1 MATEQYI
8 VVGGGIAGLTAAVA
22 LAQKGCAV
30 AVYEQSKNFGG
41 RAATQHQDG
50 FSLNLGP
57 HALYRN
63 GPLYK
68 ALREWQIPFSG
79 KAPRLGSDAYVIAN
93 GRKYLFPTDG
103 TKLFLTG
110 ALSIAEKFAAA
121 RILQLLTA
129 PHHVAGEA
137 LSMSQWLDANVR
149 PGRARQLTE
158 ALVRLSTYCN
168 DLALISA

>member
-22 LAQKGCAV
+22 LAQKECKV
-30 AVYEQSKNFGG
+30 AVYEQSRHFGG

-63 GPLYK
+63 GPFYK
-68 ALREWQIPFSG
+68 ALREWQIPFSR
-79 KAPRLGSDAYVIAN
+79 KTPRLGTVAYVIAN
-93 GRKYLFPTDG
+93 GHKDLFPTDG

-110 ALSIAEKFAAA
+110 PLIIAETI
-121 RILQLLTA
+121 R
-129 PHHVAGEA
+129 
-137 LSMSQWLDANVR
+137 
-149 PGRARQLTE
+149 
-158 ALVRLSTYCN
+158 
-168 DLALISA
+168 SAT

>member
-1 MATEQYI
+1 MASEQYI

-22 LAQKGCAV
+22 LAQKECKV
-30 AVYEQSKNFGG
+30 AVYEQSRHFGG

-103 TKLFLTG
+103 TKLFLTR
-110 ALSIAEKFAAA
+110 AFSIAENFSAASIMH
-121 RILQLLTA
+121 R
-129 PHHVAGEA
+129 
-137 LSMSQWLDANVR
+137 
-149 PGRARQLTE
+149 
-158 ALVRLSTYCN
+158 
-168 DLALISA
+168 

>member
-30 AVYEQSKNFGG
+30 AVYDQSKHFGG

-63 GPLYK
+63 GPFYK
-68 ALREWQIPFSG
+68 ALRGWQIPFSG
-79 KAPRLGSDAYVIAN
+79 NVPRLTSDAFLIAM
-93 GRKYLFPTDG
+93 GRKHLFPTDG
-103 TKLFLTG
+103 MRLFRTG

-121 RILQLLTA
+121 KTLQILTRRNI
-129 PHHVAGEA
+129 V
-137 LSMSQWLDANVR
+137 
-149 PGRARQLTE
+149 
-158 ALVRLSTYCN
+158 
-168 DLALISA
+168 

>member
-22 LAQKGCAV
+22 LAQKGCKV

-63 GPLYK
+63 GPFYK

-79 KAPRLGSDAYVIAN
+79 KTPRLASDAYVIAN

-103 TKLFLTG
+103 TKLFLTR

-121 RILQLLTA
+121 RTLQLLTA
-129 PHHVAGEA
+129 PQHAAVEV
-137 LSMSQWLDANVR
+137 LSIIQCLDKTFRPVR
-149 PGRARQLTE
+149 APQPP
-158 ALVRLSTYCN
+158 
-168 DLALISA
+168 